1 MRAALLKSPR
11 KIEVAEVPDPQ
22 PPEGWVRLRVRRVGI
37 CGTDKAM
44 YLGKYP
50 PRKLPLIPGHEIYGV
65 VEELSDQVS
74 EEWRDKRV
82 TTEINVTCGKCWYCR
97 HGMRTHCPRREA
109 LGISMDGGMAEF
121 LITPAEN
128 LHSVDGLSDIQA
140 AFVEPLA
147 AIVEMVKQA
156 PPEGDNFL
164 VLGAGTIGL
173 LSAQLLSLRGNVS
186 VVARKG
192 SPKAKLVESLGL
204 NFVSLDSLRK
214 FTESNTPEGQGFDY
228 VVEATGSP
236 EGLSIAM
243 KSVRP
248 RGTIAAKSTH
258 GLPVELDYTSLVV
271 REIRLI
277 GSRCG
282 PFKDSIKLL
291 REGKIEV
298 KSLVTSQYPLK
309 DAKEAFETS
318 LRRDQV
324 KVHILPCLT

>member
-1 MRAALLKSPR
+1 MHVRAALLKSVR
-11 KIEVAEVPDPQ
+11 DIEVTEVPDPQ
-22 PPEGWVRLRVRRVGI
+22 PPRGWVRLRVKRVGI

-50 PRKLPLIPGHEIYGV
+50 PRKLPLIPGHEIYGIV
-65 VEELSDQVS
+65 DELSDRVD
-74 EEWRDKRV
+74 EEWMGKRV
-82 TTEINVTCGKCWYCR
+82 TTEINVVCGKCWYCR
-97 HGMRTHCPRREA
+97 HGMKTHCPHRKA
-109 LGISMDGGMAEF
+109 LGISIDGGMAEYV
-121 LITPAEN
+121 ITPAEN
-128 LHSVDGLSDIQA
+128 LHSVDGLSDVQA

-147 AIVEMVKQA
+147 AIVEMIKQA

-173 LSAQLLSLRGNVS
+173 LSAQLLSLMGNVI
-186 VVARKG
+186 VVARKD

-204 NFVSLDSLRK
+204 NFVPLDNLSSIIK
-214 FTESNTPEGQGFDY
+214 SITPEGQGFDY

-243 KSVRP
+243 RSVRP

-282 PFKDSIKLL
+282 PFEDSIKLL

-298 KSLVTSQYPLK
+298 RSLVTSQYPLK
-309 DAKEAFETS
+309 DAKEAFEAAM
-318 LRRDQV
+318 RRDQV
-324 KVHILPCLT
+324 KVHILP